1 MMRICAA
8 ILVGWAGLLLL
19 ATIATVTRDLWK
31 EYEIRNGH
39 RPPTK
44 EEWRRG

>member
-8 ILVGWAGLLLL
+8 VLVGWAGLILL
-19 ATIATVTRDLWK
+19 ATIAMVAMDLWK

-44 EEWRRG
+44 EEWRRR